1 MALKQ
6 FEFSG
11 SHYDIG
17 VALGRLSA
25 DSIRNIIPKMER
37 VIALRR
43 LWLGSDRLKQI
54 EAASRAAFPEYIQE
68 IEGIAD
74 GADVP
79 FQDVLIWNCRGDLPI
94 GPGPVPEG
102 ALGCTTVMTA
112 GGADGEVEIAH
123 NEDGHKWLKG
133 LCHLV
138 TLKPKDA
145 PSVTSFYYPG
155 LISGHNFGFNE
166 FGLVQTVNN
175 IRPGDQKAGLPRHII
190 SRASLACHSMD
201 EALALFRRT
210 DRASGFHYALAR
222 RGDRRLLSV
231 EAPASGCAVR
241 EVTGQ
246 AAHANHLVFKEFD
259 DLAQEITPSSRFRQE
274 KAEQILAAKGEGAC
288 SGLEILGNTDNA
300 DFPICLKRTDL
311 EETSYTLAT
320 ARFRISGSTVAW
332 AVYDH
337 PCEDAVLSGVI

>member
-25 DSIRNIIPKMER
+25 DSIRNVIPGMER
-37 VIALRR
+37 VIALRK

-54 EAASRAAFPEYIQE
+54 ESAARSAFPDYMQE
-68 IEGIAD
+68 MEGIAD

-79 FQDVLIWNCRGDLPI
+79 FQDILIWNCRGDLPTESE
-94 GPGPVPEG
+94 PASEG
-102 ALGCTTVMTA
+102 ALGCTTVMSGRET
-112 GGADGEVEIAH
+112 GDIEIAH

-138 TLKPKDA
+138 TLA
-145 PSVTSFYYPG
+145 PENAPRVTSFYYPG

-190 SRASLACHSMD
+190 SRASLACRSME
-201 EALALFRRT
+201 EALALFART
-210 DRASGFHYALAR
+210 DRASGFHYALAQ
-222 RGDRRLLSV
+222 RGDDRLLSV
-231 EAPASGCAVR
+231 EAPASGCVVR
-241 EVTGQ
+241 EVTGRS
-246 AAHANHLVFKEFD
+246 AHANHLVFSEFD
-259 DLAQEITPSSRFRQE
+259 TLPQDVTPSSRFRQE
-274 KAEQILAAKGEGAC
+274 KAEQILSANGAGDC
-288 SGLEILGNTDNA
+288 TGLSILGNTENSDH
-300 DFPICLKRTDL
+300 PICLKRTDT

-320 ARFRISGSTVAW
+320 ARFGIGKTAVTW
-332 AVYDH
+332 EVYDH
-337 PCEDAVLSGVI
+337 PCDDAVLSGTI